1 MFPCCFLL
9 PCPSDGVLPP
19 QHWFTVCFQ
28 LGSMIMAERL
38 GRGWGWGGKEWM
50 ERVRGDA
57 VEYWNRS
64 PIRVRTRCPKSSSSI
79 YRAALNNRGIWN
91 QIRDREIQSGGG
103 VDWGDFYLSRAWVG
117 ADASQKRFRRSSLVS
132 GRVHHTLRG
141 LLPLCCRGPR
151 ELFLFFRAVAAA
163 FWRASAFVWFVGGL
177 LSIYDPY

>member
-103 VDWGDFYLSRAWVG
+103 VDWCGGHGCGSAPSIGGERDGTRTT
-117 ADASQKRFRRSSLVS
+117 DASSSSSRSWSSCRRP
-132 GRVHHTLRG
+132 LRG
-141 LLPLCCRGPR
+141 WCFWLH
-151 ELFLFFRAVAAA
+151 AAA
-163 FWRASAFVWFVGGL
+163 SQQRGMPSTAGLGVIPDLPKIWKFWRIL
-177 LSIYDPY
+177 